1 MAKHRARKRFGQHF
15 LTDPGAIDAV
25 IRAVHPTS
33 EDVVVEIGPGQG
45 AITDALARNAS
56 HLHAVE
62 LDRDLVARLH
72 HRYEGN
78 PKVTVHE
85 ADALQFDFSA
95 LGERLRVVGNL
106 PYNISTPLLF
116 HLLKYRDCILDM
128 HFMLQKEVVA
138 RMAAAPGSKAYGR
151 LGIMLGCHLNVES
164 LFDVEREAFD
174 PPPNVTSSVVRLDPL
189 PPGTYE
195 ISNEANLSTLVATA
209 FMQRRK
215 TLRNALKKDVETAD
229 FEALG
234 INPGVRPEQVS
245 IADYIRL
252 SNHLD
257 QKSR

>member
-1 MAKHRARKRFGQHF
+1 MARHRARKRFGQHF
-15 LTDPGAIDAV
+15 LTDPGIIDAI

-33 EDVVVEIGPGQG
+33 DDIVVEIGPGQG
-45 AITDALARNAS
+45 AITDALARNAG

-62 LDRDLVARLH
+62 LDRDLVARLRH
-72 HRYEGN
+72 QYDGN

-85 ADALQFDFSA
+85 ADALQFDFST
-95 LGERLRVVGNL
+95 LGEQLRIVGNL

-116 HLLKYRDCILDM
+116 HLLKFRDRILDM

-151 LGIMLGCHLNVES
+151 LGIMLGCHLNVEP
-164 LFDVEREAFD
+164 LFDVERDAFE
-174 PPPNVTSSVVRLDPL
+174 PPPDVTSTVVRLDPL

-195 ISNEANLSTLVATA
+195 IANEASLSTLVATA

-215 TLRNALKKDVETAD
+215 TLRNSLKKEVDTAD

-234 INPGVRPEQVS
+234 INAGVRPEQVS

-252 SNHLD
+252 SNHLE
-257 QKSR
+257 QKSS